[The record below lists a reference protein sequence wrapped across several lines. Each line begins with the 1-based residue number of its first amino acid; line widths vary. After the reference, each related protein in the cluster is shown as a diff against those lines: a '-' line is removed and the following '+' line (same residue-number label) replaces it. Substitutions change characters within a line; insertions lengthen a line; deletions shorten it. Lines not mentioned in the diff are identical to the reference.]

1 MTDNPGILLTL
12 LAFLIV
18 IGVLVFVHE
27 MGHYLVGRWCG
38 VKAETFS
45 IGFGKEMAGWTDK
58 RGTRW
63 KVCMLPLGG
72 YVQFAGDMDPSG
84 MKSKEW
90 LNLPAAERNQTFQSK
105 SLLQRA
111 AIVIAGPAINFIF
124 AILIIMGFVLAYGT
138 SATLPVAHEI
148 SENSTAAQIG
158 MKPGDRVISVAGE
171 KIDLFEDLRQKII
184 LIPDQNV
191 EIIYERDGQLIRKQ
205 AKIGV
210 DILRDRF
217 GNEFRLGMLG
227 MSSSKVE
234 WREVSPIEAPAVAV
248 GKTFDIVDQI
258 TTTLGQVITGRR
270 SVKDL
275 GGPLKIAQ
283 VSGEQFKLGIEAFIL
298 FVALIS
304 INLGF
309 INLLPIPMLDGGHLM
324 FYAIEAVR
332 RKPASAKVQEWA
344 FRSGFAL
351 VVMFMLVVT
360 FNDLSSF
367 GLFRAISGRLVID

>member
-1 MTDNPGILLTL
+1 LTDNPGVLIYL

-45 IGFGKEMAGWTDK
+45 IGFGKEIAGWTDK

-105 SLLQRA
+105 SLWKRA
-111 AIVIAGPAINFIF
+111 AIVFAGPAINFIF
-124 AILIIMGFVLAYGT
+124 AILIITGFVIAYGT
-138 SATLPVAHEI
+138 SSTLPVASAI
-148 SENSTAAQIG
+148 SENSTAAAIG
-158 MKPGDRVISVAGE
+158 MKPGDRVISVDGE
-171 KIDLFEDLRQKII
+171 KIELFEDLQQKII
-184 LIPDQNV
+184 LIPDQKV
-191 EIIYERDGQLIRKQ
+191 EIIYERDGQSIAKQ
-205 AKIGV
+205 GTIGV
-210 DILRDRF
+210 NIMKDRF
-217 GNEFRLGMLG
+217 GNEYRLGLLG
-227 MSSSKVE
+227 MASSEVE
-234 WREVSPIEAPAVAV
+234 WRDVSPIEAPVIAVE
-248 GKTFDIVDQI
+248 KTIGIVDQI
-258 TTTLGQVITGRR
+258 TTTLGQVITGKR
-270 SVKDL
+270 SIKDL

-283 VSGEQFKLGIEAFIL
+283 VSGEQFKLGLEAFIL

-332 RKPASAKVQEWA
+332 RKPASPKVQEWA
-344 FRSGFAL
+344 FRSGLAL
-351 VVMFMLVVT
+351 VMVFMLVVT
-360 FNDLSSF
+360 FNDLTSF
-367 GLFRAISGRLVID
+367 GLFRSVTG

>member
-45 IGFGKEMAGWTDK
+45 IGFGKELAGWTDK

-63 KVCMLPLGG
+63 KLCMLPLGG

-84 MKSKEW
+84 TKSKEW
-90 LNLPAAERNQTFQSK
+90 LSLPAAERNQTFQSK
-105 SLLQRA
+105 SLWQRA

-138 SATLPVAHEI
+138 SSTLPVAHDI
-148 SENSTAAQIG
+148 AANSTASQIG
-158 MKPGDRVISVAGE
+158 MKPGDRVVSVAGE
-171 KIDLFEDLRQKII
+171 KIELFEDLRQKIM

-191 EIIYERDGQLIRKQ
+191 EIVYERDGQMITKQ
-205 AKIGV
+205 GKIGV

-217 GNEFRLGMLG
+217 GNEFRLGLLG

-248 GKTFDIVDQI
+248 GKTVDIVDQI

-283 VSGEQFKLGIEAFIL
+283 VSGEQFKLGVEAFIL

-332 RKPASAKVQEWA
+332 RKPASPKVQEWA

-367 GLFRAISGRLVID
+367 GLFRAISG

>member
-45 IGFGKEMAGWTDK
+45 IGFGKEITGWTDK

-63 KVCMLPLGG
+63 KVCILPLGG

-105 SLLQRA
+105 SLWRRA
-111 AIVIAGPAINFIF
+111 AIVVAGPAINFIF
-124 AILIIMGFVLAYGT
+124 AILIIMGFVIAYGT
-138 SATLPVAHEI
+138 SATLPVAQDI
-148 SENSTAAQIG
+148 SENATAASIG
-158 MKPGDRVISVAGE
+158 MKSGDRIISVDGE
-171 KIDLFEDLRQKII
+171 KIDLFQDLQQKIM

-191 EIIYERDGQLIRKQ
+191 EIVYERDGQLIAKQ
-205 AKIGV
+205 GKIGV
-210 DILRDRF
+210 NILKDRF
-217 GNEFRLGMLG
+217 GNEFRLGLLG
-227 MSSSKVE
+227 MSSSQVE
-234 WREVSPIEAPAVAV
+234 WREVSPIEAPVIAVEKTIGIV
-248 GKTFDIVDQI
+248 GQI
-258 TTTLGQVITGRR
+258 TTTLGQVITGKR
-270 SVKDL
+270 SVKEL

-283 VSGEQFKLGIEAFIL
+283 VSGEQFKLGLEAFIL

-351 VVMFMLVVT
+351 VMVFMLVVT

-367 GLFRAISGRLVID
+367 GLFRAVSG

>member
-1 MTDNPGILLTL
+1 LTDNPGILLTL

-45 IGFGKEMAGWTDK
+45 IGFGKEIAGWTDK

-90 LNLPAAERNQTFQSK
+90 LNLPSAERNQTFQSK
-105 SLLQRA
+105 SLWQRA

-124 AILIIMGFVLAYGT
+124 AILIIMGFVIAYGT
-138 SATLPVAHEI
+138 SAALPVAQEI
-148 SENSTAAQIG
+148 SENSTASAIG
-158 MKPGDRVISVAGE
+158 MQPGDRVISVAGE
-171 KIDLFEDLRQKII
+171 KIDLFEDLQQKII
-184 LIPDQNV
+184 LLPDQNV
-191 EIIYERDGQLIRKQ
+191 EIVYERDGQLIAKQ
-205 AKIGV
+205 GKIGV
-210 DILRDRF
+210 NIMKDRF
-217 GNEFRLGMLG
+217 GNEYRLGLLG
-227 MSSSKVE
+227 MSSSQVE
-234 WREVSPIEAPAVAV
+234 WREVSPIEAPVVAV
-248 GKTFDIVDQI
+248 EKTVAIVDQI
-258 TTTLGQVITGRR
+258 TTTLGQVITGKR
-270 SVKDL
+270 SIKEL

-283 VSGEQFKLGIEAFIL
+283 VSGEQFKMGLETFIL

-332 RKPASAKVQEWA
+332 RKPASPKVQEWA

-351 VVMFMLVVT
+351 VMVFMLVVT

-367 GLFRAISGRLVID
+367 GLFRAMSG

>member
-12 LAFLIV
+12 FAFLVV

-38 VKAETFS
+38 VKAETFA
-45 IGFGKEMAGWTDK
+45 IGFGKEIAGWTDK

-63 KVCMLPLGG
+63 KICMLPLGG

-84 MKSKEW
+84 TKSSDW
-90 LNLPAAERNQTFQSK
+90 LSLPAEERNQTFQSK
-105 SLLQRA
+105 SLWKRA
-111 AIVIAGPAINFIF
+111 AIVFAGPAINFIF
-124 AILIIMGFVLAYGT
+124 AILIIMGFVIAYGT
-138 SATLPVAHEI
+138 SATLPVV
-148 SENSTAAQIG
+148 SEVSPNSTAAAIG
-158 MKPGDRVISVAGE
+158 MKPGDRVISVNGE
-171 KIDLFEDLRQKII
+171 KIELFEDLRQKIM
-184 LIPDQNV
+184 LIPEQNV
-191 EIIYERDGQLIRKQ
+191 EIVYERDGQRIAKQ
-205 AKIGV
+205 GKTGV
-210 DILRDRF
+210 QILKDRF
-217 GNEFRLGMLG
+217 GNEYRLGLLG

-234 WREVSPIEAPAVAV
+234 WREVTPLEAPAVAV
-248 GKTFDIVDQI
+248 EKTIGIVDQI
-258 TTTLGQVITGRR
+258 TTTLGQVITGKR
-270 SVKDL
+270 SIKEL

-283 VSGEQFKLGIEAFIL
+283 VSGEQFKLGLESFIL

-344 FRSGFAL
+344 FRSGLAL
-351 VVMFMLVVT
+351 VMVFMVVVT

-367 GLFRAISGRLVID
+367 GLFRSISG

>member
-1 MTDNPGILLTL
+1 LTDNPGILIYLFS
-12 LAFLIV
+12 FLIV

-38 VKAETFS
+38 VKAETFA
-45 IGFGKEMAGWTDK
+45 IGFGKEIAGWTDK

-63 KVCMLPLGG
+63 KICLLPLGG

-84 MKSKEW
+84 TKSKDW
-90 LNLPAAERNQTFQSK
+90 LSLPAAERNQTFQSK
-105 SLLQRA
+105 SLWQRT
-111 AIVIAGPAINFIF
+111 AIVFAGPAINFLF
-124 AILIIMGFVLAYGT
+124 AILIIMGFVIAYGT
-138 SATLPVAHEI
+138 SATLPVAQEI
-148 SENSTAAQIG
+148 SPNSTAAAIG
-158 MKPGDRVISVAGE
+158 MEPGDRIISVDGE
-171 KIDLFEDLRQKII
+171 NIELFDDLRQKIM
-184 LIPDQNV
+184 LIPEQNV
-191 EIIYERDGQLIRKQ
+191 EIVYERDGQRVAKQ
-205 AKIGV
+205 GKIGV
-210 DILRDRF
+210 HILNDRF
-217 GNEFRLGMLG
+217 GNEYRLGLLG

-234 WREVSPIEAPAVAV
+234 WREVSPLEAPAVAV
-248 GKTFDIVDQI
+248 EKTIGIVDQI
-258 TTTLGQVITGRR
+258 TTTLGQVITGKR
-270 SVKDL
+270 SIKEL

-283 VSGEQFKLGIEAFIL
+283 VSGEQFKLGLESFIL

-344 FRSGFAL
+344 FRSGLAL
-351 VVMFMLVVT
+351 VMVFMLVVT

-367 GLFRAISGRLVID
+367 GLFGAISG

>member
-1 MTDNPGILLTL
+1 LTDNPGILLTL
-12 LAFLIV
+12 FAFLVV

-38 VKAETFS
+38 VKAETFA
-45 IGFGKEMAGWTDK
+45 IGFGKEIAGWTDK

-63 KVCMLPLGG
+63 KICMLPLGG

-84 MKSKEW
+84 TKSSDW
-90 LNLPAAERNQTFQSK
+90 LSLPAEERNQTFQSK
-105 SLLQRA
+105 SLWKRA
-111 AIVIAGPAINFIF
+111 AIVFAGPAINFIF
-124 AILIIMGFVLAYGT
+124 AILIIMGFVIAYGT
-138 SATLPVAHEI
+138 SATLPVV
-148 SENSTAAQIG
+148 SEVSPNSTAAAIG
-158 MKPGDRVISVAGE
+158 MEPGDRVISVNGE
-171 KIDLFEDLRQKII
+171 KIELFEDLRQKIM
-184 LIPDQNV
+184 LIPEQNV
-191 EIIYERDGQLIRKQ
+191 EIVYERDGQRIAKQ
-205 AKIGV
+205 GKTGV
-210 DILRDRF
+210 QILKDRF
-217 GNEFRLGMLG
+217 GNEYRLGLLG

-234 WREVSPIEAPAVAV
+234 WREVTPLEAPAVAV
-248 GKTFDIVDQI
+248 EKTIGIVDQI
-258 TTTLGQVITGRR
+258 TTTLGQVITGKR
-270 SVKDL
+270 SIKEL

-283 VSGEQFKLGIEAFIL
+283 VSGEQFKLGLESFIL

-344 FRSGFAL
+344 FRSGLAL
-351 VVMFMLVVT
+351 VMVFMVVVT

-367 GLFRAISGRLVID
+367 GLFRSISG

>member
-1 MTDNPGILLTL
+1 LTDNPGILIYLFS
-12 LAFLIV
+12 FLIV

-45 IGFGKEMAGWTDK
+45 IGFGKEIAGWNDK

-63 KVCMLPLGG
+63 KICMLPLGG

-84 MKSKEW
+84 TKSKDW
-90 LNLPAAERNQTFQSK
+90 LSLPAAERNQTFQSK
-105 SLLQRA
+105 SLWQRA
-111 AIVIAGPAINFIF
+111 SIVFAGPAINFLF
-124 AILIIMGFVLAYGT
+124 AIMIIMGFVIAYGT
-138 SATLPVAHEI
+138 SATLPVAEAI
-148 SENSTAAQIG
+148 SENSTAAAIG
-158 MKPGDRVISVAGE
+158 MKSGDRIISVDGE
-171 KIDLFEDLRQKII
+171 KIDLFEDLRQKIM

-191 EIIYERDGQLIRKQ
+191 EIVYERDGQRIAKEG
-205 AKIGV
+205 KIGV
-210 DILRDRF
+210 HIMTDRF
-217 GNEFRLGMLG
+217 GNEYRLGLLG

-248 GKTFDIVDQI
+248 EKTIDIVGQI
-258 TTTLGQVITGRR
+258 TTTLGQVITGKR
-270 SVKDL
+270 SIKEL

-283 VSGEQFKLGIEAFIL
+283 VSGEQFKLGLESFIL

-344 FRSGFAL
+344 FRSGLAL
-351 VVMFMLVVT
+351 VMVFMLVVT

-367 GLFRAISGRLVID
+367 GLFRAISG